1 MPFFYFK
8 DHPASFKSQSHPRL
22 GIQCRK
28 KWAKV
33 FPLHRLAFFCSLTST
48 LATASKWHKTSYLP
62 PPLPPPPPSSVL
74 QYLEQRSID
83 YVLDI
88 DECATN
94 THKCSINENI
104 ICLNTEGSFKCICK
118 HGFSGDIHN
127 CIGNEDYLERGASS

>member
-8 DHPASFKSQSHPRL
+8 EHPASFKLQSHPRL

-28 KWAKV
+28 KWAKI
-33 FPLHRLAFFCSLTST
+33 FLSTGPHFIAHLRFHLPL
-48 LATASKWHKTSYLP
+48 LP
-62 PPLPPPPPSSVL
+62 NGITRHISPPPPPPSVL
-74 QYLEQRSID
+74 QYFEQRSID

-94 THKCSINENI
+94 THKCSHNENI
-104 ICLNTEGSFKCICK
+104 ICLNTEGSFKCICT

-127 CIGNEDYLERGASS
+127 CIGNEDCLERGASS